1 MRRTLRLLADLA
13 LTLGALVGVV
23 CLLAGI
29 GSVAFGVHPLIFRS
43 GSMAP
48 TIPAGAVAFAR
59 DVPASQIRVG
69 DVVTVP
75 WHSSRVTH
83 RVVEVFHRHGSA
95 TLKLRGDANSLP
107 DQDLYQVSSAPRVW
121 FSVPVAG
128 TVVAWLS
135 RVPGV
140 FVLAAYAALLLS
152 IILRRS
158 VPGGAARGRGS
169 PADDPSGEAVDGSD
183 RPVDGDVET
192 TACALPAARSGEPVT
207 RPGRRRAA
215 AVLGVVVCVL
225 MLGTVTVPPTWGAWV
240 DQSTVSG
247 TTASTYTLPK
257 PPLTSCAVSGNTVT
271 GQTATIS
278 WTGVTTSFVFGYS
291 ATVQETGTVLTVTKS
306 GTTFQTTFNSGLL
319 GTVLNQTYH
328 VLIRTTLG
336 TNWASSQATTQP
348 VTVGLLGLSL
358 TCGTSS

>member
-23 CLLAGI
+23 CLVAGI

-59 DVPASQIRVG
+59 DVPAGQIRVG

-75 WHSSRVTH
+75 WHSSLVTH

-95 TLKLRGDANSLP
+95 TLRLQGDANSLP

-152 IILRRS
+152 IIFRRAA
-158 VPGGAARGRGS
+158 PGGGGRGGRASPVEDAPVRDDVDQIDDADKDAARRGR
-169 PADDPSGEAVDGSD
+169 PAV
-183 RPVDGDVET
+183 RPAE
-192 TACALPAARSGEPVT
+192 PAT
-207 RPGRRRAA
+207 RPRRRRATVLLG
-215 AVLGVVVCVL
+215 AVACML
-225 MLGTVTVPPTWGAWV
+225 MLGAVTVPPTWGAWA
-240 DQSTVSG
+240 DTATVSG
-247 TTASTYTLPK
+247 STLGTYTVPK
-257 PPLTSCAVSGNTVT
+257 PDPTSCSVSGNSLS
-271 GQTATIS
+271 GFTATIT
-278 WTGVTTSFVFGYS
+278 WPGATTPYAFTYTATIRETGATVPVTTSGS
-291 ATVQETGTVLTVTKS
+291 NRQAQVT
-306 GTTFQTTFNSGLL
+306 SGLL
-319 GTVLNQTYH
+319 GSLFGTTVN
-328 VLIRTTLG
+328 VDIRAQIPGTSWVSPTPRTRALVIGLG
-336 TNWASSQATTQP
+336 
-348 VTVGLLGLSL
+348 GLTM
-358 TCGTSS
+358 TCGGDS

>member
-95 TLKLRGDANSLP
+95 TLKLQGDANSLP

-158 VPGGAARGRGS
+158 APGGAPRGRGS
-169 PADDPSGEAVDGSD
+169 PTDDASDEADQPVGVAREVEDETEEAFS
-183 RPVDGDVET
+183 E
-192 TACALPAARSGEPVT
+192 APAACSVGPAS
-207 RPGRRRAA
+207 RPRRRRASA
-215 AVLGVVVCVL
+215 LLGVVACVL
-225 MLGTVTVPPTWGAWV
+225 LLGIVSVPPTWGAWA
-240 DQSTVSG
+240 DTATVSG
-247 TTASTYTLPK
+247 SSVSTYTVPTTTLSCGTLGVLSVTFNWTAVPSATSYTLHYGSNT
-257 PPLTSCAVSGNTVT
+257 LTTTST
-271 GQTATIS
+271 TATITTAIS
-278 WTGVTTSFVFGYS
+278 GGTAWVNVNRNFGSTTWTS
-291 ATVQETGTVLTVTKS
+291 ANSNTRTFTVAVV
-306 GTTFQTTFNSGLL
+306 
-319 GTVLNQTYH
+319 
-328 VLIRTTLG
+328 
-336 TNWASSQATTQP
+336 
-348 VTVGLLGLSL
+348 SL
-358 TCGTSS
+358 CT